1 MKTTL
6 LQKTG
11 IREIGAGVWNL
22 GPGRDP
28 FGGPT
33 RPDLPILQ
41 RLPLLAKAGITYVE
55 FHDVELPFD
64 QIPRAEICENTPIQA
79 GSDWLASFSR
89 YDYTRS
95 AEGMTFEL
103 FFTSPHKKPF
113 FHRQQEWT
121 LLTLGQARESPG

>member
-6 LQKTG
+6 PRKTG

-64 QIPRAEICENTPIQA
+64 QIPRAQQIMRQYGLKCGNVY
-79 GSDWLASFSR
+79 SLLLR
-89 YDYTRS
+89 RS
-95 AEGMTFEL
+95 HL
-103 FFTSPHKKPF
+103 
-113 FHRQQEWT
+113 
-121 LLTLGQARESPG
+121 